1 MVSGQHPN
9 SSLVLPRDWVRE
21 LDRRAI
27 VDYGI
32 PGVVLMENAGRGA
45 ADVLERL
52 GINGRVVICCGK
64 GNNAGDGFV
73 IARHLDLR
81 GYPVQILMA
90 VPGEEL
96 TGEAALNYQIVRRAQ
111 LPLIVLSENFEDMM
125 ASCLA
130 NGDWIV
136 DALLGTGAQ
145 GEPKP
150 PFDAMIRTI
159 NQARQLGKKVLA
171 VDLPSGL
178 ECDSGRPSQATIQA
192 DHTVTFAAIKPGL
205 ISDLGRQFVGQVH
218 VVDIGVPRRLLNEIL
233 AEWKQGSRA
242 L

>member
-1 MVSGQHPN
+1 MSGQHLN
-9 SSLVLPRDWVRE
+9 SSLVLPREWVRE

-27 VDYGI
+27 AEYGI

-52 GINGRVVICCGK
+52 GINGPVVICCGK

-73 IARHLDLR
+73 IARHLDFR
-81 GYPVQILMA
+81 GYPVQIVMA
-90 VPGEEL
+90 IPGEEL
-96 TGEAALNYQIVRRAQ
+96 SGDAALNYQIVRRAQ
-111 LPLIVLSENFEDMM
+111 LPLIILREDFEDMI

-130 NGDWIV
+130 SADWIV

-150 PFDAMIRTI
+150 PFDAIVRAI
-159 NQARQLGKKVLA
+159 NRAHQLGKKVLA

-178 ECDSGRPSQATIQA
+178 DCDSGRPSQATIQA

-205 ISDLGRQFVGQVH
+205 ISELGRQFVGQVH
-218 VVDIGVPRRLLNEIL
+218 VVDIGVPRRLINEIL
-233 AEWKQGSRA
+233 EQWKPGSRA
-242 L
+242 S